1 MDLDTLRLL
10 ARVIAENPDAEA
22 EDEYLLNQFDSFLQ
36 FLLNENRTS
45 SPDQQEAFKLSLNC
59 LTNLCWSCHRN
70 ELLRKAIGSDERCR
84 TFVSL
89 IKGMLFQNSH
99 PALRPLVIGLL
110 CNLTRDEVWAS
121 QFFQDD
127 HERLISAV
135 LPAKVIIDDTIPVM
149 HISTVYL
156 KLQLLLNMTSNRELR
171 RRLCANGTFQ
181 TQLLTR
187 FASES
192 NPERAVLLAGIVKNC
207 CFEDGRADLLSNFFM
222 FASEYHPQLLGPR
235 SQLLEVILRPLCGPE
250 DSVDSEDKQA
260 LPVSLQQLIGNPST
274 VRSESNEL
282 KSTICHA
289 LLQLCAT
296 SWGRTRL
303 RSVGTYF
310 ILRELH
316 KYEGSKLSDGT
327 LNDVELFSTRSL
339 LYDIEQVVDQL
350 ICEERDRD
358 RATTEKSLRDIEVD
372 AEMAQKLERDRVDYI
387 GVS

>member
-10 ARVIAENPDAEA
+10 TRVIAENPDAEA
-22 EDEYLLNQFDSFLQ
+22 EDEYLLNQFDGFIQ

-45 SPDQQEAFKLSLNC
+45 SPDQQEAFKLSLHC

-89 IKGMLFQNSH
+89 LKDMLFQNLH
-99 PALRPLVIGLL
+99 PALRPLVIALL

-135 LPAKVIIDDTIPVM
+135 LPAKVIIDDTIP
-149 HISTVYL
+149 
-156 KLQLLLNMTSNRELR
+156 LLLNMTSNRELR

-187 FASES
+187 LASES

-207 CFEDGRADLLSNFFM
+207 CFED
-222 FASEYHPQLLGPR
+222 EYHPQLLGPK
-235 SQLLEVILRPLCGPE
+235 SQLMEVILRPLCGPE
-250 DSVDSEDKQA
+250 DSIDSEDKQA

-296 SWGRTRL
+296 TWGRTRL

-327 LNDVELFSTRSL
+327 LSDIEILSTKSL

-372 AEMAQKLERDRVDYI
+372 AETAQKLERDRVDYI

>member
-10 ARVIAENPDAEA
+10 ASAIAQNPDAEA
-22 EDEYLLNQFDSFLQ
+22 EDEYLIKQFNGFLR

-70 ELLRKAIGSDERCR
+70 ELLRKAIGTDERCR

-89 IKGMLFQNSH
+89 IKDMLFQNLN

-110 CNLTRDEVWAS
+110 CNLTRDEVWAAR
-121 QFFQDD
+121 FFQDD

-135 LPAKVIIDDTIPVM
+135 LPAKVIIDDTIP
-149 HISTVYL
+149 
-156 KLQLLLNMTSNRELR
+156 LLLNMTSNRELR

-181 TQLLTR
+181 IQLLSR

-192 NPERAVLLAGIVKNC
+192 DAERAVLLAGIVKNC
-207 CFEDGRADLLSNFFM
+207 CFED
-222 FASEYHPQLLGPR
+222 EYHPQLLGPR

-250 DSVDSEDKQA
+250 DNIDSEDKQA

-274 VRSESNEL
+274 VRSKSNEL

-296 SWGRTRL
+296 SWGRNRL

-327 LNDVELFSTRSL
+327 LNDIEILSTKSL

-358 RATTEKSLRDIEVD
+358 QATTEKSLRDIEVD
-372 AEMAQKLERDRVDYI
+372 DEMAQKLERDRVDYI